1 MGRFVATVLAN
12 EEIMPATHV
21 LSIDA
26 GPRARNAAPGQF
38 LHIRCGGPGQILLR
52 RPMSIYRT
60 DGETIQLMIRNV
72 GKGSAWLTSRTPGEQ
87 LDCLGPQGHGFRLD
101 GKARYLVMV
110 GGGYGVA
117 PLVGLAERALR
128 RGASVTLAVG
138 AATSA
143 HVFPVRLLPP
153 EIEYLVATDDGSA
166 GHPGRVTDLLP
177 GRLDWADAIYACGP
191 VPMMAALAALAR
203 KEGKSQRTQ
212 IAMEE
217 RMGCSMGVCLGCVV
231 ETTKG
236 PKRVCTDG
244 PVFDIG
250 QIIWREA
257 PPESMHA
264 ALELPVPELIGARN
278 GHA

>member
-1 MGRFVATVLAN
+1 MSRFSAMVLAN

-21 LSIDA
+21 LTLDA

-38 LHIRCGGPGQILLR
+38 LHIRCGGPGVLLR
-52 RPMSIYRT
+52 RPMSIYRAE
-60 DGETIQLMIRNV
+60 GEMLQLMIRNV
-72 GKGSAWLTSRTPGEQ
+72 GLGSSWLTSRAPGEG
-87 LDCLGPQGHGFRLD
+87 LDCLGPQGHGFHLD
-101 GKARYLVMV
+101 GKAHHLLMV

-138 AATSA
+138 AATA
-143 HVFPVRLLPP
+143 NLVFPVRLLSP

-166 GHPGRVTDLLP
+166 GHHGRVTELLP

-191 VPMMAALAALAR
+191 VAMMSVLAALVR

-250 QIIWREA
+250 QIIWREPPQEA
-257 PPESMHA
+257 PHDG
-264 ALELPVPELIGARN
+264 LEPVGTRN
-278 GHA
+278 GHV